1 MSDHVDGPRSIGDP
15 LRISRI
21 SSRSRA
27 QRTPHAPFSCVH
39 VPFRRRRRKSSCQLR
54 RKGGGAHNWLVG
66 GTVLPGNQ
74 KATCKMILAAGGNP

>member
-27 QRTPHAPFSCVH
+27 QRTPHAPFSVRACSLPPAQTQVF
-39 VPFRRRRRKSSCQLR
+39 VSVTSEGRRR
-54 RKGGGAHNWLVG
+54 A
-66 GTVLPGNQ
+66 
-74 KATCKMILAAGGNP
+74 